1 MRIYSKSAT
10 KKKIKLQSMHKI
22 QSSNLQIDNSNLH
35 NQYSKI
41 IRWLQKK
48 TNILTTAMPSV
59 RPTHH
64 EHCKRQKVN
73 DYASPASRTVSLQL
87 TQLSGNCRVSA

>member
-48 TNILTTAMPSV
+48 TKILTTAMPSV
-59 RPTHH
+59 HLTHH
-64 EHCKRQKVN
+64 EHCKDR
-73 DYASPASRTVSLQL
+73 SLTTMQA
-87 TQLSGNCRVSA
+87 QHPEQCHCS